1 MRITRAAA
9 QKMEE
14 AGVRAVRAHRILQA
28 TIVTVTGAML
38 IALVAAM
45 GGSLPTAPQA
55 THSQQ
60 GEQR

>member
-14 AGVRAVRAHRILQA
+14 AGVRALQAHRLLQA

-38 IALVAAM
+38 IALAAAM
-45 GGSLPTAPQA
+45 CCAPAPSATATSA
-55 THSQQ
+55 Q
-60 GEQR
+60 GAAR

>member
-1 MRITRAAA
+1 
-9 QKMEE
+9 MEE

-38 IALVAAM
+38 IALAGAL
-45 GGSLPTAPQA
+45 GGSLPPAPQA